1 MGACTEELAKSLSE
15 QGLAISFTQEKGR
28 CLIADRDFSPGEVVI
43 SQEPYASVVDT
54 SCHGKTCDSCFSSN
68 NSLKKCSICKM
79 VWYCGTSCQKA
90 EWNLHQLECQA
101 LVSLSKEKR
110 KMLTPSIRLM
120 VRILIRRK
128 QQIEKVIVTTA
139 RDNYNLV
146 EELVMHMSGVDEK
159 QLLTFA
165 QMANLVNVILPLEE
179 ISIKEI
185 AQNFSRLACNAHT
198 ICDSELRPLGTGL
211 YPVIS
216 IINHSCLP
224 NSVLLF
230 EGKLAVVRAVEP
242 IIRGS
247 EVVISYIETAASTT
261 TRRKALKEQYL
272 FNCMCIRCMKMDQ
285 KDDLEESAILEGYKC
300 RDENCDG
307 YLLLNP
313 DTKLFICQSC
323 GFPRNMQEITKLSSE
338 VEEKLDSASKHISSG
353 RSSEA
358 VVKYKEVEL
367 LQAKLFHSMSIKL
380 VRTRETLLKIHME
393 LKDWEEAL
401 KYCRLTIPVY
411 QRAYPPIHPLLG
423 LQYYTCGK
431 LEWFLGATLDALKSL
446 TKAMDILRIT
456 HGANTSFMKE
466 LFHLV
471 DEARAEANWLA
482 ASSNGT

>member
-1 MGACTEELAKSLSE
+1 MDDCREKLVKSLSE
-15 QGLAISFTQEKGR
+15 LGLALSFTPEKGR
-28 CLIADRDFSPGEVVI
+28 CLIADRNFSPGEVVI
-43 SQEPYASVVDT
+43 SQDPYASVVVA
-54 SCHGKTCDSCFSSN
+54 SCQGKTCDNCFSSS

-79 VWYCGTSCQKA
+79 AWYCGSPCQKA
-90 EWNLHQLECQA
+90 DWKLHQLECQA

-110 KMLTPSIRLM
+110 KMLTSSVRLM
-120 VRILIRRK
+120 VRILVRRK
-128 QQIEKVIVTTA
+128 QQIEKVIATTT

-146 EELVMHMSGVDEK
+146 EDLVMHMSDVDEK
-159 QLLTFA
+159 QLVSFA

-224 NSVLLF
+224 NCVLLF

-242 IIRGS
+242 ITRGS

-261 TRRKALKEQYL
+261 TRRKALKDQYI
-272 FNCMCIRCMKMDQ
+272 FNCMCIRCMKVGQ
-285 KDDLEESAILEGYKC
+285 KDDIEESATLEGYKC
-300 RDENCDG
+300 RNENCDG
-307 YLLLNP
+307 YILQNSG
-313 DTKLFICQSC
+313 TKLFICQSC
-323 GFPRNMQEITKLSSE
+323 GRPQYMQEITKLSSE
-338 VEEKLDSASKHISSG
+338 VEEKLENAYKCLSSG
-353 RSSEA
+353 NSSEA

-367 LQAKLFHSMSIKL
+367 LQSKLYHSMSIKL
-380 VRTRETLLKIHME
+380 VRTRETLLKMHME

-411 QRAYPPIHPLLG
+411 QRTYPPIHPLLG

-446 TKAMDILRIT
+446 TKATDILRIT
-456 HGANTSFMKE
+456 HGTNTSFMKE
-466 LFHLV
+466 LFSMV
-471 DEARAEANWLA
+471 DQARAEASWLA
-482 ASSNGT
+482 TSPNGS